1 MCQGFVAAVTIICF
15 WHSELESEIKPN
27 QEGRVFIWAP
37 QARDEAEAN
46 IHVRPEEAPCVTS
59 PELQGGS
66 KRPRLSPTSLFSEVP
81 TKPATSIPAM
91 VIPHL
96 VSHHQTASSPRSL
109 IFDT

>member
-1 MCQGFVAAVTIICF
+1 MCQGFVAAVTIIWF
-15 WHSELESEIKPN
+15 WHSELEPETKPN

-37 QARDEAEAN
+37 QAQDGAETN
-46 IHVRPEEAPCVTS
+46 IQAPCVTS

-66 KRPRLSPTSLFSEVP
+66 KRPRLSPTLLYSEVP